1 MDPEQDEF
9 MELNADDEKARRIL
23 SLALEFMNAKRAIGS
38 TRIARDI
45 YPGLSPDS
53 FRKAFQRDRKSL
65 CDIGIMIEGEQG
77 PGEEDRWFADIEAS
91 FAQGA
96 NLDVKD
102 ALVMDIACQPILGD
116 PEFPLRDEL
125 RFALAKIDT
134 AFGDMAYPANPR
146 ILQDDRV
153 VPVLRSCARACHAA
167 HMTYTDAAGK
177 QSERLVAP
185 YGFYGMRGSLYMV
198 APSIDDGSV
207 VEGSIRVYNVSRV
220 DAVSED
226 PETIFSVPKDF
237 SVGDYRRLPFQ
248 FGPTTC
254 VAAFEAP
261 ACSVQELEGLT
272 LGRGRLVVGKNAV
285 VWTVDVSDVGDAASW
300 AIASGIRPTAPREL
314 VDEWRKRLEKVSA
327 HVC

>member
-1 MDPEQDEF
+1 
-9 MELNADDEKARRIL
+9 
-23 SLALEFMNAKRAIGS
+23 
-38 TRIARDI
+38 
-45 YPGLSPDS
+45 
-53 FRKAFQRDRKSL
+53 
-65 CDIGIMIEGEQG
+65 
-77 PGEEDRWFADIEAS
+77 
-91 FAQGA
+91 
-96 NLDVKD
+96 
-102 ALVMDIACQPILGD
+102 
-116 PEFPLRDEL
+116 
-125 RFALAKIDT
+125 
-134 AFGDMAYPANPR
+134 
-146 ILQDDRV
+146 
-153 VPVLRSCARACHAA
+153 
-167 HMTYTDAAGK
+167 MTYTDAAGK
-177 QSERLVAP
+177 KTERLVAP

-198 APSIDDGSV
+198 APSIDDGSA

-220 DAVSED
+220 DAANED

-261 ACSVQELEGLT
+261 ACSVQELEGVT